1 MAAIVERHPSDW
13 TQERLQQGLNDQ
25 GYTFCHSL
33 GKKLD
38 VKGLWR
44 DLAAN
49 LPNLRYEEEE
59 IERIGMAVNS

>member
-1 MAAIVERHPSDW
+1 MAAIVERPPSDW
-13 TQERLQQGLNDQ
+13 TRERLQQGLNDQ